1 MKRVEAIVRPARADA
16 VRAAMLAAGA
26 TGVTVVTATG
36 HGAQGGVTQKWRG
49 HDYTVSLLP
58 KVLVMTVLDDE
69 DAREVTESVIA
80 AARTGDLGDGKVFV
94 SSVSDV
100 IRVRTGESGTDALR

>member
-1 MKRVEAIVRPARADA
+1 MDT

-26 TGVTVVTATG
+26 SGVTVATVIG

-58 KVLVMTVLDDE
+58 KVLVMTVVDDD
-69 DAREVTESVIA
+69 DAREITESVVA
-80 AARTGDLGDGKVFV
+80 AAQTGDLGDGKVFV
-94 SSVSDV
+94 SSVSDA
-100 IRVRTGESGTDALR
+100 IRVRTGESGTDAIR